1 VTAAALICLLFQS
14 TLYSTHRLEKIFK
27 LLKFA
32 RETRRVQEK
41 KRKRVL
47 SSFVSQKQL
56 IYRSGVRIVNGK
68 DYCDEDGRKSRS

>member
-1 VTAAALICLLFQS
+1 VTAALICLLFQS

-27 LLKFA
+27 FLKFA

-68 DYCDEDGRKSRS
+68 DYCDEDGQKSRS